1 MGTLLE
7 NKFPVSK
14 LPRENYNWG
23 KFPST
28 LFSGNFWYYGY
39 DTVKYNMLSKAEQK
53 VNVDPMCNVFPT
65 EVSCVIPNVGAAGGG
80 QDLNGMCVLSQN
92 IINEKMYFV
101 LWFWMVFLIMLF
113 PICIVYRV
121 LTICFNGPRSAVLF
135 GKIHYNY

>member
-1 MGTLLE
+1 M
-7 NKFPVSK
+7 
-14 LPRENYNWG
+14 
-23 KFPST
+23 
-28 LFSGNFWYYGY
+28 
-39 DTVKYNMLSKAEQK
+39 KYNMLSKAEQK

-121 LTICFNGPRSAVLF
+121 LTICFDGFRSALLF
-135 GKIHYNY
+135 GKKNL